1 MSNDTQKISELGSA
15 ASVPENSMVPIVT
28 VPTETNQITL
38 SSLRSVLNFESA
50 FDTIELGLAG
60 TEKNEP
66 FFVYTDDTRS
76 FVNGYLNQGGGTYT
90 SLLDK
95 DGKQINNVVYSKIIG
110 SVYRG
115 FVSGLCQNAGFGSDN
130 IVVLKKGLVLSGIM
144 VVIDT
149 TSLRFY
155 FSNNSALTVDH
166 WAQSGDNLVVTDSSG
181 NNVTLADG
189 WSQLLT
195 GGTLPVDVR
204 SETIDFWER
213 IKTNGQ
219 FDLTARPNDPK
230 GIAGIVFGG
239 KNNKGAL
246 VIDQRGRLQTYA
258 IKNGV
263 MTAARMA
270 IPVTEPYG
278 YGAGSRLGSI
288 TRFPVSGAEDD
299 TLSSSIIFLPQAD
312 GSVKAYLAGPGLYTN
327 FAAPF
332 PDAVKRVAKEIVTA
346 DLLPSALLNSST
358 NPTDWLSTESWV
370 KLVTVNDNIQGSTFT
385 GIYSGGAG
393 LSEAVCAYLI
403 EFQSKPSNVTTVN
416 ANTLR
421 YYLRIT
427 SLRSRGDLRYSSGT
441 VRFGVVRDATANTS
455 TLYARL
461 AVRSEN
467 SSLIPLRADPP
478 GSDGVAKVT
487 INTVLNSYVTTEPA
501 GIVYLPVTE
510 SLTTNVAVQLN
521 NGTYAQTRGAVI
533 RLTNNLSANTRGS
546 FVTSGEFAA
555 NDTLSAI
562 NRGYAGLGTVTA
574 ARVSTGKYTITGAS
588 TGTSSVSWKITPPFG
603 SFGSGIQNLVA
614 VIESDVSN
622 VITIGVRKVL
632 YTADTT
638 TGAVTTALGDYVDIP
653 NDTWIDIH
661 TTLN

>member
-1 MSNDTQKISELGSA
+1 MSNETSKISELGNVTN
-15 ASVPENSMVPIVT
+15 VPENSIFPIVQT
-28 VPTETNQITL
+28 SDETNQITL

-50 FDTIELGLAG
+50 FDSIELGLAG

-76 FVNGYLNQGGGTYT
+76 FVNGYLNQGGGSY
-90 SLLDK
+90 SLLLDK
-95 DGKQINNVVYSKIIG
+95 DGKQTSNIVYSKVIS
-110 SVYRG
+110 SVYRS
-115 FVSGLCQNAGFGSDN
+115 FVTGLCQNTGIENDN
-130 IVVLKKGLVLSGIM
+130 IVLLKKGLELEGTM
-144 VVIDT
+144 VVIDPNKF
-149 TSLRFY
+149 RFY
-155 FSNNSALTVDH
+155 FSNDLTFTVDN
-166 WAQSGDNLVVTDSSG
+166 WIEDGDELTITDSTG
-181 NNVTLADG
+181 NTATLVDG
-189 WSQLLT
+189 WDQLLN
-195 GGTLPVDVR
+195 GGALPVDVR

-258 IKNGV
+258 IKDGV
-263 MTAARMA
+263 MTASRMA

-299 TLSSSIIFLPQAD
+299 TLSSSIIFLPQQD
-312 GSVKAYLAGPGLYTN
+312 GSTKAYLAGPGLYTDY
-327 FAAPF
+327 AAPF
-332 PDAVKRVAKEIVTA
+332 PDAVKRVAKEIVTS

-358 NPTDWLSTESWV
+358 NPTVWLSTESWL
-370 KLVTVNDNIQGSTFT
+370 KLVTVNDAIQGSIFS
-385 GIYSGGAG
+385 GIYSAGSG
-393 LSEAVCAYLI
+393 LSEAVCTYLI
-403 EFQSKPSNVTTVN
+403 EFQSKPTNVTTVN
-416 ANTLR
+416 TNTLR
-421 YYLRIT
+421 YFLRVT
-427 SLRSRGDLRYSSGT
+427 SLRSRSDLRYSSGL
-441 VRFGVVRDATANTS
+441 VRFGVVRDATSNTS

-461 AVRSEN
+461 ANRSEN
-467 SSLIPLRADPP
+467 SSLIPLRADSP

-487 INTVLNSYVTTEPA
+487 INTTLNSYVTVEPS
-501 GIVYLPVTE
+501 GIVYLPVNE
-510 SLTTNVAVQLN
+510 SLTTNTAVQLN

-562 NRGYAGLGTVTA
+562 NRGYGGLGTVTT

-588 TGTSSVSWKITPPFG
+588 TGTSSVSWKITSPFG

-622 VITIGVRKVL
+622 VITVGVRKIL

-638 TGAVTTALGDYVDIP
+638 TGAVTTSLGDYVDIP
-653 NDTWIDIH
+653 TDTWIDIH